1 MREGCISLFTNL
13 FTEVGFQWF
22 LSACCYKLSCRFSE
36 KHSSWLCGES
46 MSEEIASQLYNKP
59 EHRHTLVGNWQEEQK
74 LLETTGNHRYKVLS
88 ESGPTQ
94 VSLLHALLSL
104 D

>member
-1 MREGCISLFTNL
+1 
-13 FTEVGFQWF
+13 
-22 LSACCYKLSCRFSE
+22 
-36 KHSSWLCGES
+36 
-46 MSEEIASQLYNKP
+46 MSEETASQLYNKP

-104 D
+104 N